1 MTRNTDPTVPEDWT
15 PNLPTFVLS
24 DEDISQRLSD
34 VFVEARYVLGTDDAT
49 ELVDTL
55 HGALV
60 AGWAEEAVPDRHPDA
75 SPVRAFT
82 SEEIA
87 ARVGGVEG
95 EIRGIAGEDT
105 PLVVDIV
112 YNHLTGDWSADV

>member
-1 MTRNTDPTVPEDWT
+1 MTRHKTVPDDWT
-15 PNLPTFVLS
+15 PNLPTFVLT

-34 VFVEARYVLGTDDAT
+34 VFVESRYILGTDDAT
-49 ELVDTL
+49 ELVNTL
-55 HGALV
+55 HEALV
-60 AGWAEEAVPDRHPDA
+60 AGWAEESAPDRHPDNA
-75 SPVRAFT
+75 PVRAFT

-87 ARVGGVEG
+87 TRVGGVEG

-105 PLVVDIV
+105 ALIVDIV